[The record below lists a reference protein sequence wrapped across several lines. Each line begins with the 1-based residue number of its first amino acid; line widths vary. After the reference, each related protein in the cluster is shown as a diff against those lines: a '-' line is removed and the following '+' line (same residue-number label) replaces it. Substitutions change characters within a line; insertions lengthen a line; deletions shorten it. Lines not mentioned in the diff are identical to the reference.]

1 MVSGSGSANVA
12 IVGQFTIPLMKRH
25 GIPSKFAAAVEA
37 ASGLGGLIMPPVMAV
52 AAFLMANYLGVS
64 YWDVVARGFAPAITY
79 YAVLAFTVYLLTLR
93 FVRRSES
100 KEKSIIQLKPGISD
114 IINTL
119 IFFISIAI
127 LCYLMGVLWMAPED
141 SAFIVMIVF
150 LVLSL
155 IAQIIFTK
163 PKSSTIIDW
172 FRNSIE
178 SFGSMTADIV
188 LLLAS
193 LNILV
198 NLFTISGWLLKLN
211 MMLMTVAG
219 GSLIYLLVIA
229 YIAGMFLGL
238 GLPPSA
244 TYLLTV
250 IVIAPAMARF
260 GINPWVI
267 QFFAFFMGIISE
279 YTPPTSITVAVT
291 SKIAESE
298 FIKTMFET
306 VRICLP
312 VFLFP
317 FLIFRYPSLVIEPG
331 LAQLYPMGVIWV
343 GASGIACAFY
353 ARYSRNKIIDL
364 ALRILVMIT
373 SLITLFHPDPIYA
386 LVALLVTISIIV
398 LGVYRMR
405 KIA

>member
-1 MVSGSGSANVA
+1 
-12 IVGQFTIPLMKRH
+12 
-25 GIPSKFAAAVEA
+25 
-37 ASGLGGLIMPPVMAV
+37 
-52 AAFLMANYLGVS
+52 
-64 YWDVVARGFAPAITY
+64 
-79 YAVLAFTVYLLTLR
+79 
-93 FVRRSES
+93 
-100 KEKSIIQLKPGISD
+100 
-114 IINTL
+114 
-119 IFFISIAI
+119 
-127 LCYLMGVLWMAPED
+127 MGVLWMAPED

-163 PKSSTIIDW
+163 PKPSTMIDW
-172 FRNSIE
+172 FRNFIE
-178 SFGSMTADIV
+178 SFGGMTADIV

-219 GSLIYLLVIA
+219 GSFIHLLVIA

-250 IVIAPAMARF
+250 IVIAPVMARF
-260 GINPWVI
+260 GINPWII
-267 QFFAFFMGIISE
+267 QFFAFFMGIVSE

-291 SKIAESE
+291 SRIAESN
-298 FIKTMFET
+298 FIETMLET

-353 ARYSRNKIIDL
+353 ARYSRNKITDL
-364 ALRILVMIT
+364 ALRILVAIT
-373 SLITLFHPDPIYA
+373 SLITSFHPDPIYV
-386 LVALLVTISIIV
+386 LVALLVTISLIV
-398 LGVYRMR
+398 LGVYRTR